1 MDEEFAEWL
10 THGLEEDYDYHRK
23 TRELAKDSRYTKPQ
37 MVDVNNSYREF
48 QDYTNS
54 TLYNYVKKAEDLLP
68 ETFDISPEQLR
79 KAMTTSY
86 NLDNKTAND
95 VVHEIMS
102 NDKNVEVSQNSYTKD
117 IRIRRK
123 TL

>member
-1 MDEEFAEWL
+1 MVL
-10 THGLEEDYDYHRK
+10 KRDYDYNRK
-23 TRELAKDSRYTKPQ
+23 TRELAKDSRYNKPK
-37 MVDVNNSYREF
+37 MNDVNNSYREF

-86 NLDNKTAND
+86 NLDNKMAND
-95 VVHEIMS
+95 VVYEIMC
-102 NDKNVEVSQNSYTKD
+102 NDKNVEVSQNTYTKD
-117 IRIRRK
+117 IRVRRK
-123 TL
+123 RF

>member
-10 THGLEEDYDYHRK
+10 VHGLEEDYDYNRK
-23 TRELAKDSRYTKPQ
+23 ARELARDSRYTKPK
-37 MVDVNNSYREF
+37 MVDVNNSFREF
-48 QDYTNS
+48 QDYSNS

-68 ETFDISPEQLR
+68 DTFDISPEQLR

-86 NLDNKTAND
+86 NLDNKMAND

-123 TL
+123 RF

>member
-1 MDEEFAEWL
+1 MPNGWRMGWKR
-10 THGLEEDYDYHRK
+10 TMTITGRQ
-23 TRELAKDSRYTKPQ
+23 RLAKDSRYTKPK
-37 MVDVNNSYREF
+37 MVDVDNSFREF
-48 QDYTNS
+48 QDYANS

-68 ETFDISPEQLR
+68 DTFDISPEQLR

-86 NLDNKTAND
+86 NLDNKMAND

-123 TL
+123 RF